1 MSKISQ
7 VARKKR
13 DDKNTLIGV
22 ISKALYFAKKAGEGR
37 DKRTSLLSEKL
48 QNIHIL

>member
-7 VARKKR
+7 VARKKGIL
-13 DDKNTLIGV
+13 KNTLIGV
-22 ISKALYFAKKAGEGR
+22 ISKRYILLRKQGKEER

-48 QNIHIL
+48 